1 MTVHFKLQPISDFQP
16 TLHHKR
22 AWLVLLEDGSF
33 ELYETHVGEW
43 TTSLQTHMRWPNQTD
58 ALTDTIRCRLPAS
71 PIMAYLRCRAKSQS
85 VILTK

>member
-1 MTVHFKLQPISDFQP
+1 MTIHFKLQPIPDFQP
-16 TLHHKR
+16 TIHLKR

-58 ALTDTIRCRLPAS
+58 AIRDTIRSRLRTS
-71 PIMAYLRCRAKSQS
+71 PIMAYVRCRAKRQS
-85 VILTK
+85 VVLTQ